1 MMTATTRLFNFLFRK
16 LVFCAIAII
25 WIAVSGLISGC
36 STGNENAQ
44 QINRVATLYPDYYDL
59 TLPPNIAPLN
69 FIINEPGSKFRVEI
83 SGEKGEPFVIQQKSS
98 SIQIPI
104 KKWEKLLSENTGGK
118 IVVDIKAYDQN
129 QWKQY
134 KTITHKVASDTIDPY
149 LVYRLVHATY
159 LKWKD
164 MGIYQRN
171 LTNFDESPLI
181 ENSSTENG
189 CMNCHSFSA
198 NNPEKMVM
206 HFRIVNAGT
215 LIWNNGK
222 LSKTDTKTEKTMSA
236 GVYPAWHPDGRHI
249 AFSTGKISPHLTTRL
264 GKPVDVADKASG
276 IIVFDTEK
284 NTIVTS
290 PEISTT
296 RRESM
301 PEWSADGK
309 YLYFVS
315 APEAQKG
322 DEESLL
328 HNRYSLMRIACD
340 IDNRVWGEAEMVLN
354 ADSIGKSISMPAAS
368 PDGKFLV
375 CSMSDYGYFTIFHK
389 QSDLYLINLAD
400 FSFQKMEIN
409 SEFTESHSSWSLNS
423 RWLVFSSKRA
433 DGVFTRPYIAYI
445 DENGNPGKPFVLPQ
459 KNPAFYQQFTVNYNR
474 PDLVTGKVNLTPI
487 QIRDVVLKEA
497 EKAKAE

>member
-1 MMTATTRLFNFLFRK
+1 MTAITRPYKITVSK
-16 LVFCAIAII
+16 LIFSLIALLGFSS
-25 WIAVSGLISGC
+25 SGLLSGC
-36 STGNENAQ
+36 SSGSENAQ
-44 QINRVATLYPDYYDL
+44 ETNRVASIYPDYYDL

-69 FIINEPGSKFRVEI
+69 FIINETGTIFRVEI
-83 SGEKGEPFVIQQKSS
+83 SGETGNPVVIQQNSPT
-98 SIQIPI
+98 IEIPV
-104 KKWEKLLSENTGGK
+104 KTWKKLLSENTGK
-118 IVVDIKAYDQN
+118 DIAFNIKTFDKN
-129 QWKQY
+129 QWNQF
-134 KTITHKVASDTIDPY
+134 KTIKHKVASDTIDSY
-149 LVYRLVHATY
+149 LVYRLVHANY

-171 LTNFDESPLI
+171 ISNFDESPLI
-181 ENSSTENG
+181 ENNSTENG

-198 NNPEKMVM
+198 NNPDKMVM

-215 LIWNNGK
+215 MIWNNGK
-222 LSKTDTKTEKTMSA
+222 LTKTDTKTEKTMSA
-236 GVYPAWHPDGRHI
+236 GVYPAWHPDGKHI

-276 IIVFDTEK
+276 IIVYDTEK
-284 NTIVTS
+284 NTVVTS

-328 HNRYSLMRIACD
+328 HNRYSLMRVACD
-340 IDNRVWGEAEMVLN
+340 IENNVWGEAEMVLN

-389 QSDLYLINLAD
+389 QSDLYLINLTD
-400 FSFQKMEIN
+400 FSFKKLELN

-445 DENGNPGKPFVLPQ
+445 DENGTPGKPFVLPQ
-459 KNPAFYQQFTVNYNR
+459 KDPAFYQQFTVNYNR
-474 PDLVTGKVNLTPI
+474 PDLVTGKVNLSPI
-487 QIRDVVLKEA
+487 QIRDVVLGEA

>member
-1 MMTATTRLFNFLFRK
+1 MTVTIRPYKNKFKK
-16 LVFCAIAII
+16 LIFSII
-25 WIAVSGLISGC
+25 TVIGLSFSGWLTSC
-36 STGNENAQ
+36 SSDIKNAHET
-44 QINRVATLYPDYYDL
+44 NRVASIYPDYYDL
-59 TLPPNIAPLN
+59 ILPPNIAPLN
-69 FIINEPGSKFRVEI
+69 FIINEQGTKFRIEI
-83 SGEKGEPFVIQQKSS
+83 SGENGNPILMQQNSTATE
-98 SIQIPI
+98 IPI
-104 KKWEKLLSENTGGK
+104 KKWKKLLAENMGK
-118 IVVDIKAYDQN
+118 NISVDIKTFDKN
-129 QWKQY
+129 NWNHY
-134 KTITHKVASDTIDPY
+134 KTITHKVANDTIDSH
-149 LVYRLVHATY
+149 LAYRLVHANY
-159 LKWKD
+159 LKWKE
-164 MGIYQRN
+164 MGVYQRN

-181 ENSSTENG
+181 ENSSIENG
-189 CMNCHSFSA
+189 CMNCHSFAS
-198 NNPEKMVM
+198 NNPDKMM
-206 HFRIVNAGT
+206 IHFRIVHAGT
-215 LIWNNGK
+215 MIWNNGK
-222 LSKTDTKTEKTMSA
+222 LTKTDTKTESTMSA
-236 GVYPAWHPDGRHI
+236 GVYPAWHPDGHHI

-276 IIVFDTEK
+276 IIVYDTEK
-284 NTIVTS
+284 NTVVTS

-301 PEWSADGK
+301 PEWSADGR

-340 IDNRVWGEAEMVLN
+340 IENNVWGEAEMVLN

-375 CSMSDYGYFTIFHK
+375 CSRSDYGYFTIFHE
-389 QSDLYLINLAD
+389 QSDLYLINLTD
-400 FSFQKMEIN
+400 FSFKKLELN

-445 DENGNPGKPFVLPQ
+445 DENGNTGKPFVMPQ
-459 KNPAFYQQFTVNYNR
+459 KDPAIYQQSIANYNR
-474 PDLVTGKVNLTPI
+474 PDLVTGKVNLSSI
-487 QIRDVVLKEA
+487 QIRDVVLGEA

>member
-1 MMTATTRLFNFLFRK
+1 MTATIRPYKISFSKLIFNLIACFGFAISG
-16 LVFCAIAII
+16 VF
-25 WIAVSGLISGC
+25 SGC
-36 STGNENAQ
+36 SSGSENAQ
-44 QINRVATLYPDYYDL
+44 EINRVASIYPDYYDL

-69 FIINEPGSKFRVEI
+69 FIINEKGSKYRVEI
-83 SGEKGEPFVIQQKSS
+83 AGENGKPVVISHKSPT
-98 SIQIPI
+98 IEIPVS
-104 KKWEKLLSENTGGK
+104 KWKKLLAENAGK
-118 IVVDIKAYDQN
+118 KINIVIRTLNQT
-129 QWKQY
+129 QWKQF
-134 KTITHKVASDTIDPY
+134 KTISHKIATDTIDSH

-164 MGIYQRN
+164 LGVYQRN
-171 LTNFDESPLI
+171 LTNFEESPLI
-181 ENSSTENG
+181 ENSSIENG
-189 CMNCHSFSA
+189 CMNCHSFA
-198 NNPEKMVM
+198 RNNPDKMM
-206 HFRIVNAGT
+206 IHFRIVHVGT
-215 LIWNNGK
+215 LVWNNGK
-222 LSKTDTKTEKTMSA
+222 LTKTDTKTEGTMSA
-236 GVYPAWHPDGRHI
+236 GVYPAWHPDGKHI

-284 NTIVTS
+284 NTVVTS
-290 PEISTT
+290 PEISTK

-315 APEAQKG
+315 ASEAQKG

-340 IDNRVWGEAEMVLN
+340 IENNVWGESEMVLN
-354 ADSIGKSISMPAAS
+354 ADSIGQSISMPAAS
-368 PDGKFLV
+368 PNGNFLV
-375 CSMSDYGYFTIFHK
+375 CSMSDYGYFTIFHQ

-400 FSFQKMEIN
+400 NTFKKLELN
-409 SEFTESHSSWSLNS
+409 SNFAESHSSWSLNS

-459 KNPAFYQQFTVNYNR
+459 KNPAIYQQNTANYNR
-474 PDLVTGKVNLTPI
+474 PDLVTGKVNLSPI
-487 QIRDVVLKEA
+487 QIRDVILGEA

>member
-1 MMTATTRLFNFLFRK
+1 MTAITRPYKISFSK
-16 LVFCAIAII
+16 LVFSLII
-25 WIAVSGLISGC
+25 CFGFAFFGLLSSCSSGSK
-36 STGNENAQ
+36 NAQ
-44 QINRVATLYPDYYDL
+44 EVNRMPSIYPDYYDL

-69 FIINEPGSKFRVEI
+69 FIINETATKFRVEI
-83 SGEKGEPFVIQQKSS
+83 SGETGEPIVIQQNSTTIK
-98 SIQIPI
+98 IPI
-104 KKWEKLLSENTGGK
+104 KKWKKLLAENTGK
-118 IVVDIKAYDQN
+118 NISVDIKTFDKDQWN
-129 QWKQY
+129 HF
-134 KTITHKVASDTIDPY
+134 KTIAYKIASDTIDSH
-149 LVYRLVHATY
+149 LVYRLVHANY

-164 MGIYQRN
+164 MSIYQRN
-171 LTNFDESPLI
+171 LTNFDESQLI
-181 ENSSTENG
+181 ENNSTENG

-206 HFRIVNAGT
+206 HFRIINAGT
-215 LIWNNGK
+215 MIWNNGK
-222 LSKTDTKTEKTMSA
+222 LTKTDTKTENTMSA
-236 GVYPAWHPDGRHI
+236 GVYPAWHPDGKHI

-276 IIVFDTEK
+276 IIVYDTEK
-284 NTIVTS
+284 NTVVTS
-290 PEISTT
+290 PEISTN

-328 HNRYSLMRIACD
+328 HNCYSLMRIACD
-340 IDNRVWGEAEMVLN
+340 LENNVWGEAEMVLN

-400 FSFQKMEIN
+400 FSFKKLELN
-409 SEFTESHSSWSLNS
+409 SEYAESHSSWSLNS

-459 KNPAFYQQFTVNYNR
+459 KDPAFYQQFTVNYNR

-487 QIRDVVLKEA
+487 QIRDVVLGEA
-497 EKAKAE
+497 EKVKAE